1 MRFHFRFQKIFIKG
15 RVTIEFLFDIR
26 TNLSEVVLY
35 LSNNSSSSRKKD
47 LFILPITTF
56 YIFYL
61 YYIFL
66 QLFKQLLEELYVMA

>member
-1 MRFHFRFQKIFIKG
+1 MRFYFRFQKIFIKG
-15 RVTIEFLFDIR
+15 RVTIEFLFDMR

-35 LSNNSSSSRKKD
+35 LSNNSSSSRKKH
-47 LFILPITTF
+47 LFILSITTF

>member
-1 MRFHFRFQKIFIKG
+1 MRFYFRFQKIFIKG
-15 RVTIEFLFDIR
+15 RVTIEFLFDMR

-47 LFILPITTF
+47 LFILSITTF